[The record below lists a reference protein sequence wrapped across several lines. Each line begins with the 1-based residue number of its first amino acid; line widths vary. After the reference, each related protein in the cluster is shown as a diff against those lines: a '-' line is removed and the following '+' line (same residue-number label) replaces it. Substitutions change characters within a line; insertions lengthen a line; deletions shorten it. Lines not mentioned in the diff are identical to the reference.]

1 MRGQKH
7 LLKNIHRRKNVQ
19 GPDQRESSK
28 QKEQQPDEPQEK
40 GEIENGLWKEVEN
53 LKIGKTALMQEL
65 VKLQQHQEISENK
78 LLVLRERLQGMEKNQ
93 QQMLSF
99 LVMAMQNPGFF
110 IQLLKPK
117 ENNWCVAEAGN
128 MLEQGPSDDKTTASD
143 GTIVTY
149 QPPINGTSGSS
160 FTPTSD
166 AENPPDSSS
175 YPDGMQD
182 FFSNSDF
189 FKVLMDEKLCSL
201 ESHAPLVLPDTD
213 DGSWKQL
220 LLASPFLENV
230 EDTKEDAEETFDTG
244 MEVELTV
251 TPLESSQNFDLFE
264 QMEKLQHFGTEST
277 VYETNLVNGQS
288 LDTLTEQMGLL
299 SSETE
304 N

>member
-7 LLKNIHRRKNVQ
+7 LLKNIRRRKNVK
-19 GPDQRESSK
+19 GPDQRESSQ

-110 IQLLKPK
+110 IQLLQPK
-117 ENNWCVAEAGN
+117 ENNWRVAEAGN
-128 MLEQGPSDDKTTASD
+128 MLEQGPSDDKTTDSD

-149 QPPINGTSGSS
+149 QPPMNGTSGSA

-182 FFSNSDF
+182 FFLNSDF

-220 LLASPFLENV
+220 LLASPFRENV

-277 VYETNLVNGQS
+277 VYETNLVNAQS